1 MKSANEMVNSLLERR
16 EYYEAEQ
23 KRKRTIITR
32 TVTSMCCFCL
42 VALLSFGVWQS
53 GLFNT
58 APPVILN
65 GDQSSLQGTDNS
77 DETKPNNSETPSVM
91 PDAPIIWGDA
101 NSEFQDA
108 GFGTWNGKMIT
119 LSLHDVLSDEKNKD
133 CLIAIGVSFEL
144 DNEFIYN
151 DKTISEYEAEA
162 DNAEQLIN
170 RLGELLKIGDELKY
184 GEALYKTGTPD
195 GKKWAKQLYDETVE
209 RIGKDVLSTYIV
221 DGEFLKDKLEGDIAA
236 YDASASARNAWYEAV
251 EAYYKFIANETA
263 EKLKEGNVNCEVRK
277 GLVVYVT
284 VDEFSTLE
292 IEDVICYSLAFRESE
307 GVDFVENSTD
317 DSAASRY

>member
-1 MKSANEMVNSLLERR
+1 MKTPRMANSVGHIDDDLIAAAAESKKKMKPNWMKLGSL
-16 EYYEAEQ
+16 AA
-23 KRKRTIITR
+23 
-32 TVTSMCCFCL
+32 CFAVL
-42 VALLSFGVWQS
+42 VALSIGMWQN
-53 GLFNT
+53 GLFNIT
-58 APPVILN
+58 QPPVVN
-65 GDQSSLQGTDNS
+65 GNNSTLQGTDKTDPTN
-77 DETKPNNSETPSVM
+77 PGNNVSAGI

-144 DNEFIYN
+144 DNEFVYN
-151 DKTISEYEAEA
+151 GKTISEYEAEA

-221 DGEFLKDKLEGDIAA
+221 NGEFLKEKLESDIAA
-236 YDASASARNAWYEAV
+236 YDAEDNSRKNWEDAID
-251 EAYYKFIANETA
+251 AYYKFAANETA
-263 EKLKEGNVNCEVRK
+263 KQLKERNINCEVRK
-277 GLVVYVT
+277 GLIVYVT
-284 VDEFSTLE
+284 VEEFSALE
-292 IEDVICYSLAFRESE
+292 IEKVMFYSLALNEREV
-307 GVDFVENSTD
+307 GDLAQTQTD
-317 DSAASRY
+317 DVE